1 MSIHNR
7 RSPRIPM
14 QLEVEFHHDQTGQL
28 YLVTKDISET
38 GVFIKMPPD
47 QQPEIGSLAKVRL
60 KDNFADGEEPQQ
72 LTMRVVRSTDEGIG
86 LEFVND
92 D

>member
-1 MSIHNR
+1 
-7 RSPRIPM
+7 M
-14 QLEVEFHHDQTGQL
+14 QLEVEFNHDHTGQL

-47 QQPEIGSLAKVRL
+47 QQPPIGSTASVKL
-60 KDNFADGEEPQQ
+60 KNNFADGEEPQT
-72 LTMRVVRSTDEGIG
+72 LTMLVVRQTEKGIG

-92 D
+92 